1 MKGGAPKLGRPVFSC
16 DTALCREGRLAA
28 YVLRRAAVVHVL
40 RLSSQ
45 IPSDNIRKMAAFDMT
60 EDIIVLGGL
69 AILFCWTY
77 ICLPLIFY
85 S

>member
-1 MKGGAPKLGRPVFSC
+1 
-16 DTALCREGRLAA
+16 
-28 YVLRRAAVVHVL
+28 
-40 RLSSQ
+40 
-45 IPSDNIRKMAAFDMT
+45 MT

-85 S
+85 SFAPL